1 MEEHI
6 EPFRWREDVVFP
18 RFGIRVA
25 LLQAHPL
32 IRDGRNRRRSR
43 LQECF
48 DSSQLY

>member
-1 MEEHI
+1 MEEYL
-6 EPFRWREDVVFP
+6 EPFWWREDFVFP

-25 LLQAHPL
+25 LLQAHSL

-48 DSSQLY
+48 DSRQLY